1 MQHLY
6 THKQGNALSIV
17 NSLHFP
23 KLKIEE
29 FKLNYLRENS
39 VVK

>member
-23 KLKIEE
+23 KLKL
-29 FKLNYLRENS
+29 KNLN
-39 VVK
+39 